1 MTPGPADTVLHAD
14 NYGHGPAYTGS
25 RCDTCATIADR
36 AAEARHGG
44 RYITG
49 ALARAIDN
57 DTIRRRFAGEDG
69 PEALAEIWRYTA
81 SPSGSNYPAS
91 GRDTTQRYARE
102 QAANGGVEWTHSAY
116 WRPPMLPESAF
127 DWPVYRAALRV
138 HVANDVV
145 RPSPLGRIDM
155 GPCDDYAPDTLA
167 PDPADRDV
175 CTTCY
180 YRHG

>member
-1 MTPGPADTVLHAD
+1 MMTRWEAGPADTILHAD
-14 NYGHGPAYTGS
+14 TYGHGPAYTGS

-81 SPSGSNYPAS
+81 SPSGSQTD
-91 GRDTTQRYARE
+91 GRDTTARYAIE
-102 QAANGGVEWTHSAY
+102 QAANGGVEWAHSAY
-116 WRPPMLPESAF
+116 WRPPMLPESVF
-127 DWPVYRAALRV
+127 DWPIYRAALTPRP
-138 HVANDVV
+138 VV
-145 RPSPLGRIDM
+145 DARWQTSEWTDG
-155 GPCDDYAPDTLA
+155 
-167 PDPADRDV
+167 
-175 CTTCY
+175 
-180 YRHG
+180 

>member
-1 MTPGPADTVLHAD
+1 MTRWEAGPADTVLHAD

-116 WRPPMLPESAF
+116 WRPPMLPEAAF
-127 DWPVYRAALRV
+127 GWPVYVAAMRPDAAVIEDILTDSDYGGWSW
-138 HVANDVV
+138 HDISVV
-145 RPSPLGRIDM
+145 IARTAFDG
-155 GPCDDYAPDTLA
+155 
-167 PDPADRDV
+167 
-175 CTTCY
+175 
-180 YRHG
+180 